1 MIISIKKTFKG
12 GVHPEEYKE
21 LTANKSFEEIPA
33 PEEISIPLSQHLGKE
48 SIPVVK
54 KNDKVK
60 IGTLI
65 AKENGFISA
74 PVHSSIAGTVSSI
87 SKTFLQTG
95 FQKTSIVIK
104 KDSSNETEFLQPLD
118 YDTVSSYEI
127 IQRVR
132 DAGIVGL
139 GGAAFPTYVKLS
151 PPSDKK
157 IDYIILNACECEP
170 YLTRDYRLILER
182 TEEVIKGLLL
192 IMRATNVQNGVIGIE
207 DNKPEAI
214 EKLKEVL
221 SNYPQIRLI
230 ILKTKYPQ
238 GAEKMLI
245 KAVLGREVPPGKL
258 PLDVGVIVQNVGTA
272 IATYDAVTK
281 GIPSIYA
288 YMTVSGKGIK
298 EPKNLIVPIGTPLK
312 NVIDFCG
319 GLTDDAKRIVIGGPM
334 MGFAQFDLS
343 IPVTKATSG
352 LLVLTEEEVKE
363 YPETNCLRCGICVSV
378 CPLNLTPT
386 RLVRLIQ
393 KKRFEEA
400 AKLNISLCMECGTCA
415 FSCPA
420 YIPLVQWLRLGKQW
434 AISNKV

>member
-1 MIISIKKTFKG
+1 MIISIKNTFKG

-21 LTANKSFEEIPA
+21 LTAHKSFEKIPT
-33 PEEISIPLSQHLGKE
+33 PEEVIIPLSQHLGKE
-48 SIPVVK
+48 AIPIVK
-54 KNDKVK
+54 KNEKVK

-65 AKENGFISA
+65 ACENGFISA
-74 PVHSSIAGTVSSI
+74 PIHSSISGTVTAI
-87 SKTFLQTG
+87 NKTFAFNGLQ
-95 FQKTSIVIK
+95 KDAIVIK
-104 KDSSNETEFLQPLD
+104 SDASDENELLNPLD
-118 YDTVSSYEI
+118 YETISSQEI

-132 DAGIVGL
+132 EAGIVGL

-151 PPSDKK
+151 PPADKK

-192 IMRATNVQNGVIGIE
+192 IMRSTKVEKGVIGIE

-214 EKLKEVL
+214 ERLKQIL
-221 SNYPQIRLI
+221 PDYPKIQLVV
-230 ILKTKYPQ
+230 LKTKYPQ

-272 IATYDAVTK
+272 IAIYDAVVS
-281 GIPSIYA
+281 GIPSINA
-288 YMTVSGKGIK
+288 YLTVSGRGIK
-298 EPKNLIVPIGTPLK
+298 EPKNLIVPIGVKLK

-319 GLTDDAKRIVIGGPM
+319 GLTNDVQRIVIGGPM

-343 IPVTKATSG
+343 VPITKATSG
-352 LLVLTEEEVKE
+352 ILVLTEKE
-363 YPETNCLRCGICVSV
+363 LKKYPETNCLKCGICVSV
-378 CPLNLTPT
+378 CPLNLNPT

-400 AKLNISLCMECGTCA
+400 EKLNVSLCMECGTCA
-415 FSCPA
+415 YSCPA
-420 YIPLVQWLRLGKQW
+420 YIPLVQWLKIGKQW
-434 AISNKV
+434 ILNNKV

>member
-1 MIISIKKTFKG
+1 MLISIKKSFKG

-21 LTANKSFEEIPA
+21 LTKDKAFEKLPN
-33 PEEISIPLSQHLGKE
+33 PVEISIPLSQHLGKE
-48 SIPVVK
+48 SIPIVK

-65 AKENGFISA
+65 AAENGFISA
-74 PVHSSIAGTVSSI
+74 PIHSPTAGIVSSI
-87 SKTFLQTG
+87 TKTFLQTG
-95 FQKTSIVIK
+95 FQISSIQIK
-104 KDSSNETEFLQPLD
+104 SDSSNETEFLQPLD
-118 YDTVSSYEI
+118 YDSISPQQI

-132 DAGIVGL
+132 EAGIVGL

-151 PPSDKK
+151 PPANKK
-157 IDYIILNACECEP
+157 IDHIILNACECEP
-170 YLTRDYRLILER
+170 YLTRDYRIILER
-182 TEEVIKGLLL
+182 TDDVIKGLLL
-192 IMRATNVQNGVIGIE
+192 IMRATNVNNGVIGIE
-207 DNKPEAI
+207 DNKPAAI
-214 EKLKEVL
+214 KKLKEAL
-221 SNYPQIRLI
+221 SNYPQIKLI
-230 ILKTKYPQ
+230 VLKTKYPQ

-272 IATYDAVTK
+272 VSIYDAVVK

-288 YMTVSGKGIK
+288 YLTVSGKGIK
-298 EPKNLIVPIGTPLK
+298 DPKNLIVPIGASIK
-312 NVIDFCG
+312 DVVEFCG

-352 LLVLTEEEVKE
+352 ILVLTEEEVKE
-363 YPETNCLRCGICVSV
+363 IPETNCLRCGICVSV
-378 CPLNLTPT
+378 CPLNITPT

-400 AKLNISLCMECGTCA
+400 AKLNVSLCMECGTCA
-415 FSCPA
+415 YSCPA

-434 AISNKV
+434 ALKNKV